1 MRGGLS
7 TLMMACAL
15 LLAIAVS
22 GFASCAFA
30 EPGGVSGASGSMTL
44 AQAGTGIGDPQ
55 RCMTIRRCQFQ
66 RGGSYRGCISTYSC
80 QVCRLVP
87 AKCDIGGAPGKC
99 HSMRC
104 TWG

>member
-7 TLMMACAL
+7 TWMMAATL
-15 LLAIAVS
+15 LMAIAVS
-22 GFASCAFA
+22 GFASGAFA
-30 EPGGVSGASGSMTL
+30 GPGAGSVDSPLVL
-44 AQAGTGIGDPQ
+44 AQAGTGFGDPQ
-55 RCMTIRRCQFQ
+55 RCTTVRRCQFQ